1 MTTEP
6 ANPKDF
12 VSNWLEQ
19 AKANTKL
26 NQDMIA
32 LLAESEKNGTDE
44 VIFKSL
50 LKTPLKKDVAND
62 VH

>member
-1 MTTEP
+1 
-6 ANPKDF
+6 
-12 VSNWLEQ
+12 
-19 AKANTKL
+19 
-26 NQDMIA
+26 MIA